1 MNTES
6 PGVEIIAGAP
16 VYARDGEGTMVSL
29 PYRRR
34 SENGE
39 VTLLGV
45 VNLRFNI
52 VLPEPAPSG
61 NATLPLGLL
70 VAMAAGLPLRMEAP
84 VSPLL
89 LENCDRFQEIH
100 QSFFPDETIVP
111 IRAEAAAVTQ
121 ARPALGVGSFLS
133 NGVDSLHTILAR
145 LDEIT
150 HFIFI
155 IGFDIWLKHSEY
167 AARSLA
173 QARETAAKLGR
184 PLIVVET
191 NAFDF
196 AHHYI
201 PWPRDGH
208 PLQAGIGF
216 LLSPLLGKI
225 IQALDFSYRRFEVS
239 AEHPH
244 LYEALCS
251 EDFHIQPSC
260 GKYTRQ
266 QKVRRLC
273 QSPEWL
279 PHLRVCWDM
288 PEDRLN
294 CGKCEKCLRT
304 MIGLSIEGASALCPV
319 LPELKPEAVAQLT
332 YASKSS
338 SFYFDMLREAEVSPH
353 VSPELLRALR
363 ACVHRH
369 QLEDLARKM
378 LPLRHQLTGTRR
390 YQQYEKK
397 LRDPLFSLLQ
407 RIDEVWFWKKLRRH
421 AGDFREDIRKVLRKS
436 HKPLLKQGLRH
447 AWLARAKSLF
457 RRKSS

>member
-1 MNTES
+1 MMPHSSEA
-6 PGVEIIAGAP
+6 EIIAGAP

-34 SENGE
+34 SEEGV

-52 VLPEPAPSG
+52 VLPEPERSG
-61 NATLPLGLL
+61 NAALPLGLL

-89 LENCDRFQEIH
+89 LENCERFQEIH
-100 QSFFPDETIVP
+100 QCFFPDETIVS
-111 IRAEAAAVTQ
+111 IRAEAAAVMSVP
-121 ARPALGVGSFLS
+121 PALGVGSFLS
-133 NGVDSLHTILAR
+133 NGVDSLHTILEHR
-145 LDEIT
+145 DEIT

-167 AARSLA
+167 AALALA

-208 PLQAGIGF
+208 PLQATIGF

-225 IQALDFSYRRFEVS
+225 IQALDFSYRRFEIGP
-239 AEHPH
+239 EHPH

-251 EDFHIQPSC
+251 EDFRIQPSC

-266 QKVRRLC
+266 EKIRRLC

-288 PEDRLN
+288 PEDLLN

-332 YASKSS
+332 YASKSAP
-338 SFYFDMLREAEVSPH
+338 FYYDMLEAAEQSPH
-353 VSPELLRALR
+353 LSPELLRALR

-369 QLEDLARKM
+369 QLEDIAKKM
-378 LPLRHQLTGTRR
+378 LPLRHHLVSSRR

-421 AGDFREDIRKVLRKS
+421 AADFRDDIRKVLRKS
-436 HKPLLKQGLRH
+436 HKPLLKRGLRQW
-447 AWLARAKSLF
+447 WLGKAKALF
-457 RRKSS
+457 QRKS

>member
-1 MNTES
+1 MN
-6 PGVEIIAGAP
+6 
-16 VYARDGEGTMVSL
+16 
-29 PYRRR
+29 
-34 SENGE
+34 
-39 VTLLGV
+39 
-45 VNLRFNI
+45 
-52 VLPEPAPSG
+52 
-61 NATLPLGLL
+61 
-70 VAMAAGLPLRMEAP
+70 VAQD
-84 VSPLL
+84 LL
-89 LENCDRFQEIH
+89 LIYNTN
-100 QSFFPDETIVP
+100 S
-111 IRAEAAAVTQ
+111 
-121 ARPALGVGSFLS
+121 S
-133 NGVDSLHTILAR
+133 DSLAVKNYYLTN
-145 LDEIT
+145 
-150 HFIFI
+150 
-155 IGFDIWLKHSEY
+155 
-167 AARSLA
+167 
-173 QARETAAKLGR
+173 R
-184 PLIVVET
+184 PFVR
-191 NAFDF
+191 NAMV
-196 AHHYI
+196 
-201 PWPRDGH
+201 
-208 PLQAGIGF
+208 LGIGGF
-216 LLSPLLGKI
+216 AGEIYTNLVQFPNDLLSPLLGRI
-225 IQALDFSYRRFEVS
+225 IQALDFSYRRFEVGP
-239 AEHPH
+239 EHPH

-251 EDFHIQPSC
+251 EGFHIQPSC

-407 RIDEVWFWKKLRRH
+407 RLDEVWLWKKLRRH
-421 AGDFREDIRKVLRKS
+421 AADFRADIRKVLRKS
-436 HKPLLKQGLRH
+436 HKPLLKQGLRQ
-447 AWLARAKSLF
+447 AWLARARSLF